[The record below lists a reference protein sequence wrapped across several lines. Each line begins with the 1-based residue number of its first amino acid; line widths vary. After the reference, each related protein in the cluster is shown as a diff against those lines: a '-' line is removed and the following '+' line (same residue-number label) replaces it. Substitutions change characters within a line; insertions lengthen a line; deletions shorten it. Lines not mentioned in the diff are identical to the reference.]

1 VRALFIQQDH
11 TSPLGPVGERFA
23 HHGFDLVEFNVVSG
37 ENAHAPNVTVDFPNP
52 LDFDLIIPMGAPWS
66 VYDDE
71 AIGNWIGPELELLG
85 TAHDAGIPIFGICF
99 GGQALAA
106 ATGGTVQRA
115 PGEEIGWYTVQTDDA
130 DLVGT
135 GPWFQW
141 HYDQFIAPA
150 NATTFARTALGPQAF
165 TVGRSLGLQFHPEL
179 TASTLDL
186 WLDNGGTDAMTR
198 RGLDPDALR
207 AETLAGT
214 DEAAARTYE
223 LVDRFM
229 ARVAR
234 ADVVPRL
241 NATPGGSQWAAPAG
255 SN

>member
-1 VRALFIQQDH
+1 MRALFIQQDH

-23 HHGFDLVEFNVVSG
+23 SHGYDLVEFNVVSG
-37 ENAHAPNVTVDFPNP
+37 ENAHSPNVTVEFPDP

-66 VYDDE
+66 VYDD
-71 AIGNWIGPELELLG
+71 ATIGNWIGPELDLLG

-106 ATGGTVQRA
+106 ATGGSVHRA
-115 PGEEIGWYTVQTDDA
+115 PDAEIGWYSVETDDA

-141 HYDQFIAPA
+141 HYDQFVAPQ
-150 NATTFARTALGPQAF
+150 NAITFARTPVGPQAF
-165 TVGRSLGLQFHPEL
+165 TLGRSLGLQFHPEL

-186 WLDNGGTDAMTR
+186 WLENGGAKSMRDH
-198 RGLDPDALR
+198 GLDPDALLTQ
-207 AETLAGT
+207 TLAGT
-214 DEAAARTYE
+214 DAAAARTYE
-223 LVDRFM
+223 LVDRFI
-229 ARVAR
+229 ARVVN

-241 NATPGGSQWAAPAG
+241 N
-255 SN
+255 SNPHGAS